1 MKNAKALQ
9 RLISGDKAQ
18 HHCGKINANQHDWRL
33 ALTQT
38 TGNETT
44 RAQRFFGSFTV

>member
-18 HHCGKINANQHDWRL
+18 HHCGKINANQHDRRL
-33 ALTQT
+33 ALAQT
-38 TGNETT
+38 TGNEIAQ
-44 RAQRFFGSFTV
+44 AQRFFGGFTV